1 MSTLKIKREN
11 GKIFCPLADSWH
23 IETPEEKVR
32 QEYIKI
38 LVEDYGYSLDQM
50 AQEIKVNNSQ
60 RGQGKARADIVIWKS
75 KQDKIESKAAFI
87 VVECKAENVRIREE
101 DYYQGYNYASWAGAS
116 FFVTTNE
123 KETKY
128 FNVDKDYLPKELVE
142 VVAIPTAE
150 EALNDKKVKDILSKT
165 KTFTRDDF
173 TKILR
178 TCHNII
184 RNNDNEIKG
193 KEVKLEQTI
202 YRCQYYVDGKVIAVK
217 ELALRGLLPT
227 NVIALYSGEDK
238 RWWHNYYEPFYLKFT
253 RDINAGTSNTL
264 SPKMYYINKYY
275 WDIALLSLV
284 YSTAEDDKQFLKETI
299 GRDTVD
305 HILLF
310 YTQNVE
316 RHCKSELLKSFLQS
330 VNLFSEH
337 SKGPDGEPVYLYA
350 MTKESIFDTYG
361 VRVFEDFAAMKNF
374 YMFADAKFLNNKP
387 EEFNYYEKQL
397 FDYFV
402 QAYMPKD
409 KKVIKNIE
417 LIYNGFSAKYLSE
430 GEKKLILI
438 RSVLSFVADENS
450 LILFDEPDANI
461 HEGRKQQIY
470 NLFAEYCKFDR
481 QMVVATHSP
490 ILAQLANEKEL
501 LMLDHEGGKST
512 LLTEEKIDKIKHLT
526 GTSWDV
532 IGQGMML
539 KSNRPLVVFEGKTD
553 VKYVKR
559 AIDLLKN
566 DNPSYDQLQV
576 DFMSAG
582 GADNMQFFITDLLE
596 VIPNSKKVIV
606 FFDRDNEGQTGAAT
620 LLNLTTSDEAI
631 AHYDDVKQNN
641 LTVSFIPYK
650 TGVTGG
656 DFLIED
662 YFSWDKT
669 VKPMVDKAIENSH
682 HPFKNLPKLSSRIK
696 KGLEDKHMTFAKE
709 EFEGFITLLDKIVK
723 LSTEEGT

>member
-1 MSTLKIKREN
+1 MKLKKLQIKKYKNLIDFTVDFESGKGLSILIGNN
-11 GKIFCPLADSWH
+11 GSGKSNVLEAISGIFVNAYSAKAIH
-23 IETPEEKVR
+23 KFV
-32 QEYIKI
+32 
-38 LVEDYGYSLDQM
+38 YSLT
-50 AQEIKVNNSQ
+50 
-60 RGQGKARADIVIWKS
+60 
-75 KQDKIESKAAFI
+75 
-87 VVECKAENVRIREE
+87 
-101 DYYQGYNYASWAGAS
+101 Y
-116 FFVTTNE
+116 
-123 KETKY
+123 
-128 FNVDKDYLPKELVE
+128 
-142 VVAIPTAE
+142 
-150 EALNDKKVKDILSKT
+150 
-165 KTFTRDDF
+165 
-173 TKILR
+173 
-178 TCHNII
+178 
-184 RNNDNEIKG
+184 EIKG

-387 EEFNYYEKQL
+387 EDFNYYEKQL

-417 LIYNGFSAKYLSE
+417 LIYNGFSAKDLSE

-461 HEGRKQQIY
+461 HEGRKQELY
-470 NLFAEYCKFDR
+470 DLFAEYCKYDR
-481 QMVVATHSP
+481 QMVVTTHSP
-490 ILAQLANEKEL
+490 IIAQLAKEKEL
-501 LMLDHEGGKST
+501 LMLEQENGKAT
-512 LLTEEKIDKIKHLT
+512 LLTDEKIDKIKRLS

-553 VKYVKR
+553 VMYVKR
-559 AIDLLKN
+559 AFEMLKSSVSEYTDLN
-566 DNPSYDQLQV
+566 V
-576 DFMSAG
+576 DFLNANGAG
-582 GADNMQFFITDLLE
+582 NVKSFVDNLKEFVPD
-596 VIPNSKKVIV
+596 SKKIII
-606 FFDRDNEGQTGAAT
+606 FFDRDNAGRNGAQAVTGV
-620 LLNLTTSDEAI
+620 SKDDEKI
-631 AHYDDVKQNN
+631 AHYNDIVQDNII
-641 LTVSFIPYK
+641 TSFIPYK
-650 TGVTGG
+650 DGVNDG

-662 YFSWDKT
+662 YFSWDGT
-669 VKPMVDKAIENSH
+669 IKAIVEDVIPDRK
-682 HPFKNLPKLSSRIK
+682 HPIKMLPNLPDKIK
-696 KGLEDKHMTFAKE
+696 NELEKKVNRFSAE
-709 EFEGFITLLDKIVK
+709 EFNGFVPLLNKILE
-723 LSTEEGT
+723 LSREE

>member
-1 MSTLKIKREN
+1 MVQEKSNVLEAIS
-11 GKIFCPLADSWH
+11 GIFVNAYSAKAIH
-23 IETPEEKVR
+23 KFV
-32 QEYIKI
+32 
-38 LVEDYGYSLDQM
+38 YSLT
-50 AQEIKVNNSQ
+50 
-60 RGQGKARADIVIWKS
+60 
-75 KQDKIESKAAFI
+75 
-87 VVECKAENVRIREE
+87 
-101 DYYQGYNYASWAGAS
+101 Y
-116 FFVTTNE
+116 
-123 KETKY
+123 
-128 FNVDKDYLPKELVE
+128 
-142 VVAIPTAE
+142 
-150 EALNDKKVKDILSKT
+150 
-165 KTFTRDDF
+165 
-173 TKILR
+173 
-178 TCHNII
+178 
-184 RNNDNEIKG
+184 EIKG

-417 LIYNGFSAKYLSE
+417 LIYNGFSAKDLSE

-501 LMLDHEGGKST
+501 LMLELENGKST

-539 KSNRPLVVFEGKTD
+539 RSSRPLVVFEGKTD
-553 VKYVKR
+553 VMYVKR
-559 AIDLLKN
+559 ALEMLKSRVTDYASLN
-566 DNPSYDQLQV
+566 V
-576 DFMSAG
+576 DFLNANGAG
-582 GADNMQFFITDLLE
+582 NVKSFIDNLKAFVPD
-596 VIPNSKKVIV
+596 SKKIVV
-606 FFDRDNEGQTGAAT
+606 FFDRDNAGKDGVQAITGISK
-620 LLNLTTSDEAI
+620 NDGRV
-631 AHYDDVKQNN
+631 AHYQDIVQDNI
-641 LTVSFIPYK
+641 TTSFIPYK
-650 TGVTGG
+650 DGVTEG

-662 YFSWDKT
+662 YFSWDDT
-669 VKPMVDKAIENSH
+669 IKAIVEDVIPDRK
-682 HPFKNLPKLSSRIK
+682 HPIKMLPNLPDKIK
-696 KGLEDKHMTFAKE
+696 KELEKRINKFEAD
-709 EFEGFITLLDKIVK
+709 EFNGFIPLLDKIVELTK
-723 LSTEEGT
+723 EQAV

>member
-1 MSTLKIKREN
+1 MKLKRLEIKKYKNLIDFSADFESGKGLSILIGNN
-11 GKIFCPLADSWH
+11 GSGKSNVLEAISGIFVNAYSAKAIH
-23 IETPEEKVR
+23 KFV
-32 QEYIKI
+32 
-38 LVEDYGYSLDQM
+38 YSLT
-50 AQEIKVNNSQ
+50 
-60 RGQGKARADIVIWKS
+60 
-75 KQDKIESKAAFI
+75 
-87 VVECKAENVRIREE
+87 
-101 DYYQGYNYASWAGAS
+101 Y
-116 FFVTTNE
+116 
-123 KETKY
+123 
-128 FNVDKDYLPKELVE
+128 
-142 VVAIPTAE
+142 
-150 EALNDKKVKDILSKT
+150 
-165 KTFTRDDF
+165 
-173 TKILR
+173 
-178 TCHNII
+178 
-184 RNNDNEIKG
+184 EIKG

-374 YMFADAKFLNNKP
+374 YMFVDAKFLNNKP

-417 LIYNGFSAKYLSE
+417 LIYNGFSAKDLSE

-438 RSVLSFVADENS
+438 RSILSFVADENS

-461 HEGRKQQIY
+461 HEGRKQQLY
-470 NLFAEYCKFDR
+470 NLFSEYCKYDR
-481 QMVVATHSP
+481 QMIVATHSP
-490 ILAQLANEKEL
+490 ILAQLAKEKEL
-501 LMLDHEGGKST
+501 LMLELENGKST
-512 LLTEEKIDKIKHLT
+512 ILTDEKIEKIKKLS

-539 KSNRPLVVFEGKTD
+539 RSSRPLVVFEGKTD
-553 VKYVKR
+553 VMYVKR
-559 AIDLLKN
+559 AFEMLKSRSDDYATLN
-566 DNPSYDQLQV
+566 V
-576 DFMSAG
+576 DFLNANGAG
-582 GADNMQFFITDLLE
+582 NVKSFIDNLKSFVPD
-596 VIPNSKKVIV
+596 SKKIII
-606 FFDRDNEGQTGAAT
+606 FFDRDNAGKDGAKAVTGI
-620 LLNLTTSDEAI
+620 SKDDERV
-631 AHYDDVKQNN
+631 AHYQDIVQDNI
-641 LTVSFIPYK
+641 TTSFIPYK
-650 TGVTGG
+650 NGVTDG

-662 YFSWDKT
+662 YFSWDST
-669 VKPMVDKAIENSH
+669 IKAIVEDVIPERK
-682 HPFKNLPKLSSRIK
+682 HPIKMLPNLPDKIK
-696 KGLEDKHMTFAKE
+696 KELEKRINQFEADKFN
-709 EFEGFITLLDKIVK
+709 GFIPLLDKIVELTK
-723 LSTEEGT
+723 EQAV

>member
-1 MSTLKIKREN
+1 MKLKKLQIKKYKNLIDFTVDFESGKGLSILIGNN
-11 GKIFCPLADSWH
+11 GSGKSNVLEAISGIFVNAYSAKAIH
-23 IETPEEKVR
+23 KFV
-32 QEYIKI
+32 
-38 LVEDYGYSLDQM
+38 YSLT
-50 AQEIKVNNSQ
+50 
-60 RGQGKARADIVIWKS
+60 
-75 KQDKIESKAAFI
+75 
-87 VVECKAENVRIREE
+87 
-101 DYYQGYNYASWAGAS
+101 Y
-116 FFVTTNE
+116 
-123 KETKY
+123 
-128 FNVDKDYLPKELVE
+128 
-142 VVAIPTAE
+142 
-150 EALNDKKVKDILSKT
+150 
-165 KTFTRDDF
+165 
-173 TKILR
+173 
-178 TCHNII
+178 
-184 RNNDNEIKG
+184 EIKG

-417 LIYNGFSAKYLSE
+417 LIYNGFSAKDLSE

-490 ILAQLANEKEL
+490 ILAQLAKEKEL
-501 LMLDHEGGKST
+501 LMLELENGKST
-512 LLTEEKIDKIKHLT
+512 ILTDEKIEKIKKLS

-539 KSNRPLVVFEGKTD
+539 RSSRPLVVFEGKTD
-553 VKYVKR
+553 VMYVKR
-559 AIDLLKN
+559 ALEMLKSRVTDYASLN
-566 DNPSYDQLQV
+566 V
-576 DFMSAG
+576 DFLNANGAG
-582 GADNMQFFITDLLE
+582 NVKSFIDNLKAFVPD
-596 VIPNSKKVIV
+596 SKKIVV
-606 FFDRDNEGQTGAAT
+606 FFDRDNAGKDGVQAITGISK
-620 LLNLTTSDEAI
+620 NDGRV
-631 AHYDDVKQNN
+631 AHYQDIVQDNI
-641 LTVSFIPYK
+641 TTSFIPYK
-650 TGVTGG
+650 DGVTEG

-662 YFSWDKT
+662 YFSWDDT
-669 VKPMVDKAIENSH
+669 IKAIVEDVIPDRK
-682 HPFKNLPKLSSRIK
+682 HPIKMLPNLPDEIK
-696 KGLEDKHMTFAKE
+696 KELEKRINKFEAD
-709 EFEGFITLLDKIVK
+709 EFNGFIPLLDKIVELTK
-723 LSTEEGT
+723 EQAV

>member
-1 MSTLKIKREN
+1 MKLKRLEIKKYKNLIDFSADFESGKGLSILIGNN
-11 GKIFCPLADSWH
+11 GSGKSNVLEAISGIFVNAYSAKAIH
-23 IETPEEKVR
+23 KFV
-32 QEYIKI
+32 
-38 LVEDYGYSLDQM
+38 YSLT
-50 AQEIKVNNSQ
+50 
-60 RGQGKARADIVIWKS
+60 
-75 KQDKIESKAAFI
+75 
-87 VVECKAENVRIREE
+87 
-101 DYYQGYNYASWAGAS
+101 Y
-116 FFVTTNE
+116 
-123 KETKY
+123 
-128 FNVDKDYLPKELVE
+128 
-142 VVAIPTAE
+142 
-150 EALNDKKVKDILSKT
+150 
-165 KTFTRDDF
+165 
-173 TKILR
+173 
-178 TCHNII
+178 
-184 RNNDNEIKG
+184 EIKG

-284 YSTAEDDKQFLKETI
+284 YSTAEDDKQFLKKTI

-374 YMFADAKFLNNKP
+374 YMFADAKFLNNKS

-417 LIYNGFSAKYLSE
+417 LIYNGFSAKDLSE

-438 RSVLSFVADENS
+438 RSILSFVADENS

-461 HEGRKQQIY
+461 HEGRKQQLY
-470 NLFAEYCKFDR
+470 NLFSEYCKYDR
-481 QMVVATHSP
+481 QMIVATHSP

-501 LMLDHEGGKST
+501 LMLELDEGKST
-512 LLTEEKIDKIKHLT
+512 ILTDEKIEKIKKLS

-539 KSNRPLVVFEGKTD
+539 RSSRPLVVFEGKTD
-553 VKYVKR
+553 VMYVKR
-559 AIDLLKN
+559 AFEMLKSRSDDYATLN
-566 DNPSYDQLQV
+566 V
-576 DFMSAG
+576 DFLNANGAG
-582 GADNMQFFITDLLE
+582 NVKSFIDNLKSFVPD
-596 VIPNSKKVIV
+596 SKKIII
-606 FFDRDNEGQTGAAT
+606 FFDRDNAGKDGARAVTGI
-620 LLNLTTSDEAI
+620 SKDDERV
-631 AHYDDVKQNN
+631 AHYQDIVQDNI
-641 LTVSFIPYK
+641 TTSFIPYK
-650 TGVTGG
+650 DGVTEG

-662 YFSWDKT
+662 YFSWDDT
-669 VKPMVDKAIENSH
+669 IKAIVEDVIPDRK
-682 HPFKNLPKLSSRIK
+682 HPIKMLPNLPEKIK
-696 KGLEDKHMTFAKE
+696 KELEKRINRFTSD
-709 EFEGFITLLDKIVK
+709 EFRGFIPLLDKIVELTK
-723 LSTEEGT
+723 VHTT

>member
-1 MSTLKIKREN
+1 MKLKRLEIKKYKNLIDFSADFESGKGLSILIGNN
-11 GKIFCPLADSWH
+11 GSGKSNVLEAISGIFVNAYSAKAIH
-23 IETPEEKVR
+23 KFV
-32 QEYIKI
+32 
-38 LVEDYGYSLDQM
+38 YSLT
-50 AQEIKVNNSQ
+50 
-60 RGQGKARADIVIWKS
+60 
-75 KQDKIESKAAFI
+75 
-87 VVECKAENVRIREE
+87 
-101 DYYQGYNYASWAGAS
+101 Y
-116 FFVTTNE
+116 
-123 KETKY
+123 
-128 FNVDKDYLPKELVE
+128 
-142 VVAIPTAE
+142 
-150 EALNDKKVKDILSKT
+150 
-165 KTFTRDDF
+165 
-173 TKILR
+173 
-178 TCHNII
+178 
-184 RNNDNEIKG
+184 EIKG

-284 YSTAEDDKQFLKETI
+284 YSTAEDDKQFLKKTI

-402 QAYMPKD
+402 QAYMPKG

-417 LIYNGFSAKYLSE
+417 LIYNGFSAKDLSE

-438 RSVLSFVADENS
+438 RSILSFVADENS

-461 HEGRKQQIY
+461 HEGRKQQLY
-470 NLFAEYCKFDR
+470 NLFSEYCKYDR
-481 QMVVATHSP
+481 QMIVATHSP

-501 LMLDHEGGKST
+501 LMLELDEGKST
-512 LLTEEKIDKIKHLT
+512 ILTDEKIEKIKKLS

-539 KSNRPLVVFEGKTD
+539 RSSRPLVVFEGKTD
-553 VKYVKR
+553 VMYVKR
-559 AIDLLKN
+559 AFEMLKSRSDDYATLN
-566 DNPSYDQLQV
+566 V
-576 DFMSAG
+576 DFLNANGAG
-582 GADNMQFFITDLLE
+582 NVKSFIDNLKSFVPD
-596 VIPNSKKVIV
+596 SKKIII
-606 FFDRDNEGQTGAAT
+606 FFDRDNAGKDGARAVTGI
-620 LLNLTTSDEAI
+620 SKDDERV
-631 AHYDDVKQNN
+631 AHYQDIVQDNI
-641 LTVSFIPYK
+641 TTSFIPYK
-650 TGVTGG
+650 DGVTEG

-662 YFSWDKT
+662 YFSWDDTIK
-669 VKPMVDKAIENSH
+669 VIVEDVIPDRK
-682 HPFKNLPKLSSRIK
+682 HPIKMLPNLPDKIK
-696 KGLEDKHMTFAKE
+696 KELEKRINKFEAD
-709 EFEGFITLLDKIVK
+709 EFNGFIPLLDKIVELTK
-723 LSTEEGT
+723 EQAV

>member
-1 MSTLKIKREN
+1 MKLKKLQIKKYKNLIDFTVDFESGKGLSILIGNN
-11 GKIFCPLADSWH
+11 GSGKSNVLEAISGIFVNAYSAKAIH
-23 IETPEEKVR
+23 KFV
-32 QEYIKI
+32 
-38 LVEDYGYSLDQM
+38 YSLT
-50 AQEIKVNNSQ
+50 
-60 RGQGKARADIVIWKS
+60 
-75 KQDKIESKAAFI
+75 
-87 VVECKAENVRIREE
+87 
-101 DYYQGYNYASWAGAS
+101 Y
-116 FFVTTNE
+116 
-123 KETKY
+123 
-128 FNVDKDYLPKELVE
+128 
-142 VVAIPTAE
+142 
-150 EALNDKKVKDILSKT
+150 
-165 KTFTRDDF
+165 
-173 TKILR
+173 
-178 TCHNII
+178 
-184 RNNDNEIKG
+184 EIKG

-417 LIYNGFSAKYLSE
+417 LIYNGFSAKDLSE

-501 LMLDHEGGKST
+501 LMLELDEGKST
-512 LLTEEKIDKIKHLT
+512 ILTDEKIEKIKKLS

-539 KSNRPLVVFEGKTD
+539 RSSRPLVVFEGKTD
-553 VKYVKR
+553 VMYVKR
-559 AIDLLKN
+559 AFEMLKSRSDDYATLN
-566 DNPSYDQLQV
+566 V
-576 DFMSAG
+576 DFLNANGAG
-582 GADNMQFFITDLLE
+582 NVKSFIDNLKSFVPD
-596 VIPNSKKVIV
+596 SKKIII
-606 FFDRDNEGQTGAAT
+606 FFDRDNAGKDGARAVTGI
-620 LLNLTTSDEAI
+620 SKDDERV
-631 AHYDDVKQNN
+631 AHYQDIVQDNI
-641 LTVSFIPYK
+641 TTSFIPYK
-650 TGVTGG
+650 DGVTEG

-662 YFSWDKT
+662 YFSWDDT
-669 VKPMVDKAIENSH
+669 IKAIVEDVIPDRK
-682 HPFKNLPKLSSRIK
+682 HPIKMLPNLPEKIK
-696 KGLEDKHMTFAKE
+696 KELEKRINRFTSD
-709 EFEGFITLLDKIVK
+709 EFRGFIPLLDKIVELTK
-723 LSTEEGT
+723 VHTT

>member
-1 MSTLKIKREN
+1 MKLKRLEIKKYKNLIDFSADFESGKGLSILIGNN
-11 GKIFCPLADSWH
+11 GSGKSNVLEAISGIFVNAYSAKAIH
-23 IETPEEKVR
+23 KFV
-32 QEYIKI
+32 
-38 LVEDYGYSLDQM
+38 YSLTY
-50 AQEIKVNNSQ
+50 EIKV
-60 RGQGKARADIVIWKS
+60 
-75 KQDKIESKAAFI
+75 
-87 VVECKAENVRIREE
+87 
-101 DYYQGYNYASWAGAS
+101 
-116 FFVTTNE
+116 
-123 KETKY
+123 
-128 FNVDKDYLPKELVE
+128 
-142 VVAIPTAE
+142 
-150 EALNDKKVKDILSKT
+150 
-165 KTFTRDDF
+165 
-173 TKILR
+173 
-178 TCHNII
+178 
-184 RNNDNEIKG
+184 

-284 YSTAEDDKQFLKETI
+284 YSTAEDDKQFLKKTI

-417 LIYNGFSAKYLSE
+417 LIYNGFSAKDLSE

-438 RSVLSFVADENS
+438 RSILSFVADENS

-461 HEGRKQQIY
+461 HEGRKQQLY
-470 NLFAEYCKFDR
+470 NLFSEYCKYDR
-481 QMVVATHSP
+481 QMIVATHSP

-501 LMLDHEGGKST
+501 LMLELDEGKST
-512 LLTEEKIDKIKHLT
+512 ILTDEKIEKIKKLS

-539 KSNRPLVVFEGKTD
+539 RSSRPLVVFEGKTD
-553 VKYVKR
+553 VMYVKR
-559 AIDLLKN
+559 EFEMLKSRSDDYATLN
-566 DNPSYDQLQV
+566 V
-576 DFMSAG
+576 DFLNANGAG
-582 GADNMQFFITDLLE
+582 NVKSFIDNLKSFVPD
-596 VIPNSKKVIV
+596 SKKIII
-606 FFDRDNEGQTGAAT
+606 FFDRDNAGKDGARAVTGI
-620 LLNLTTSDEAI
+620 SKDDERV
-631 AHYDDVKQNN
+631 AHYQDIVQDNI
-641 LTVSFIPYK
+641 TTSFIPYK
-650 TGVTGG
+650 DGVTEG

-662 YFSWDKT
+662 YFSWDDT
-669 VKPMVDKAIENSH
+669 IKAIVEDVIPDRK
-682 HPFKNLPKLSSRIK
+682 HPIKMLPNLPEKIK
-696 KGLEDKHMTFAKE
+696 KELEKRINRFTSD
-709 EFEGFITLLDKIVK
+709 EFRGFIPLLDKIVELTK
-723 LSTEEGT
+723 VHTT

>member
-1 MSTLKIKREN
+1 MVQEKSNVLEAIS
-11 GKIFCPLADSWH
+11 GIFVNAYSAKAIH
-23 IETPEEKVR
+23 KFV
-32 QEYIKI
+32 
-38 LVEDYGYSLDQM
+38 YSLT
-50 AQEIKVNNSQ
+50 
-60 RGQGKARADIVIWKS
+60 
-75 KQDKIESKAAFI
+75 
-87 VVECKAENVRIREE
+87 
-101 DYYQGYNYASWAGAS
+101 Y
-116 FFVTTNE
+116 
-123 KETKY
+123 
-128 FNVDKDYLPKELVE
+128 
-142 VVAIPTAE
+142 
-150 EALNDKKVKDILSKT
+150 
-165 KTFTRDDF
+165 
-173 TKILR
+173 
-178 TCHNII
+178 
-184 RNNDNEIKG
+184 EIKG

-374 YMFADAKFLNNKP
+374 YIFADAKFLNNKP

-417 LIYNGFSAKYLSE
+417 LIYNGFSAKDLSE

-501 LMLDHEGGKST
+501 LILDHEGGKST

-539 KSNRPLVVFEGKTD
+539 RSSRPLVVFEGKTD
-553 VKYVKR
+553 VMYVKR
-559 AIDLLKN
+559 ALEMLKSRVTDYASLN
-566 DNPSYDQLQV
+566 V
-576 DFMSAG
+576 DFLNANGAG
-582 GADNMQFFITDLLE
+582 NVKSFIDNLKAFVPD
-596 VIPNSKKVIV
+596 SKKIVV
-606 FFDRDNEGQTGAAT
+606 FFDRDNAGKDGVQAITGISK
-620 LLNLTTSDEAI
+620 NDGRV
-631 AHYDDVKQNN
+631 AHYQDIVQDNI
-641 LTVSFIPYK
+641 TTSFIPYK
-650 TGVTGG
+650 DGVTEG

-662 YFSWDKT
+662 YFSWDDT
-669 VKPMVDKAIENSH
+669 IKAIVEDVIPDRK
-682 HPFKNLPKLSSRIK
+682 HPIKMLPNLPDKIK
-696 KGLEDKHMTFAKE
+696 KELEKRINKFEAD
-709 EFEGFITLLDKIVK
+709 EFNGFIPLLDKIVELTK
-723 LSTEEGT
+723 EQAV